1 MKMIRMLLVVFLS
14 SFFSYVNAG
23 VNLFNKTEHPVML
36 HAVYKYPKEASKEQQ
51 KKWIKEDT
59 FELDRHGRKEIDLFR
74 KEGGFLLTKVQALE
88 TERTL
93 PGDPLAEIVDDET
106 YIISL
111 DEQESY
117 VFKEGKAATDP
128 EEIEVTSVAKA
139 EVTIF
144 AGYPYPRA
152 ILAGTEQDLGDGKEK
167 ETTEDE
173 EEMKTRIGEANKF
186 TLEPGKSLTLKK
198 SRKATWMSG
207 EEEKSAEV
215 VLKTLSFVDESA
227 EYGGEKIK
235 VGNNNITVISKRKV
249 VFTREGG
256 EKKKKEK
263 AA

>member
-1 MKMIRMLLVVFLS
+1 MIRMLLVVFLS

-88 TERTL
+88 TDRTL
-93 PGDPLAEIVDDET
+93 PGEPLAEIVDDET
-106 YIISL
+106 YLISL
-111 DEQESY
+111 DNQESY
-117 VFKEGKAATDP
+117 VFKEGKTSKKP
-128 EEIEVTSVAKA
+128 EEEIEVTSVAKTDI
-139 EVTIF
+139 TIF

-186 TLEPGKSLTLKK
+186 TLEPGKSVTLKK
-198 SRKATWMSG
+198 SRTASWMSG
-207 EEEKSAEV
+207 EEQKSAEV
-215 VLKTLSFVDESA
+215 VLKTFSFVDESA
-227 EYGGEKIK
+227 EYGGEKIE
-235 VGNNNITVISKRKV
+235 VGNNNITVIGKRKV

-256 EKKKKEK
+256 EEKKKKK